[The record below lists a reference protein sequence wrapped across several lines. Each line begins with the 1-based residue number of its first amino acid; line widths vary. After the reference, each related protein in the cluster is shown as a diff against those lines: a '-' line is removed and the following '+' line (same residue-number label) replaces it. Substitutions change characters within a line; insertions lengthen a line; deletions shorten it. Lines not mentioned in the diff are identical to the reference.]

1 MKIRRT
7 ALYVEVYMKYAVIVI
22 FKNGM
27 KLDKT
32 YERWERARDVASN
45 LSKYLYC
52 DNKAAYFANTHFM
65 GKDVLCV
72 TWQEVKEDGKS

>member
-1 MKIRRT
+1 
-7 ALYVEVYMKYAVIVI
+7 MKYVVVVI

-27 KLDKT
+27 KLDKM

-72 TWQEVKEDGKS
+72 TWQEVKDNDKG

>member
-1 MKIRRT
+1 
-7 ALYVEVYMKYAVIVI
+7 MKYAVIVI

-72 TWQEVKEDGKS
+72 TWQGVKENDKGWRL

>member
-1 MKIRRT
+1 
-7 ALYVEVYMKYAVIVI
+7 MKYAVIVI

-72 TWQEVKEDGKS
+72 TWQEVKGNEN

>member
-1 MKIRRT
+1 
-7 ALYVEVYMKYAVIVI
+7 MKYAVIVI

-45 LSKYLYC
+45 LSKYLCC

>member
-1 MKIRRT
+1 
-7 ALYVEVYMKYAVIVI
+7 MKYAVVVI

-32 YERWERARDVASN
+32 YERLECARNVATN
-45 LSKYLYC
+45 LSKYLCC

-72 TWQEVKEDGKS
+72 TWQEVKVNDKR